1 MINAG
6 TKKYTL
12 VLIENMNLSDEKYEE
27 LVELIYAVIDQPDGW
42 HDFCKA
48 LTQVM
53 DVTLS
58 QIIALDLN
66 HQALSF
72 SVIGGL
78 KGAAERTSAELSYL
92 HHPVGEDP
100 RWPAVLNP
108 EAVDWIQCHHFVTDE
123 IVAQSKLYQDV
134 LLPFDS
140 RYMSAYKL
148 LHDENVI
155 VALALLTSQTR
166 KPLTQIELTF
176 LNRLLPHLKRIVTLQ
191 KHIYQFSTGALV
203 GYSLINKLHQPVIL
217 LTLAG
222 SVAHS
227 NAAANQLMQLTDII
241 QINDQK
247 FVLPEPYFSTFQ
259 KKHHDLEARYRAGE
273 LTSDA
278 EENEACVKVIRDSG
292 EIIYIFSSLMIPE
305 NAMNMFGTR
314 PLLMLTLFHPDFVS
328 TVDMQLLSTIFAL
341 TPAESRIALLLMEGL
356 TLKEIASKKEVKLDT
371 VKKQMQAIYEKT
383 ATHRQSDL
391 VKLLLNLPRQV
402 TSPSASTDQ
411 SPLRL

>member
-1 MINAG
+1 MD
-6 TKKYTL
+6 
-12 VLIENMNLSDEKYEE
+12 MNLSDEKYEE
-27 LVELIYAVIDQPDGW
+27 LVELIYAVTDQPDGW

-53 DVTLS
+53 NVTLS

-78 KGAAERTSAELSYL
+78 KDAAERTAAELLYL
-92 HHPVGEDP
+92 HHPVEEDP

-108 EAVDWIQCHHFVTDE
+108 QTVDWIQCHTFATDE
-123 IVAQSKLYQDV
+123 FIAQSRLYQDI

-148 LHDENVI
+148 LHDESV
-155 VALALLTSQTR
+155 VVVLAIMTSETR
-166 KPLTQIELTF
+166 KPLTQVELNF

-191 KHIYQFSTGALV
+191 KHIYHFSTGALV

-227 NAAANQLMQLTDII
+227 NEAANQLMRLTDILQI
-241 QINDQK
+241 QNQRLI
-247 FVLPEPYFSTFQ
+247 LPEPYLSTFQ
-259 KKHHDLEARYRAGE
+259 KNYYDLEIQYRAGK
-273 LTSDA
+273 LISATA
-278 EENEACVKVIRDSG
+278 ENEACVKVVKLSG
-292 EIIYIFSSLMIPE
+292 ETLYIFSSLMIPE

-314 PLLMLTLFHPDFVS
+314 PLIMLTFFHPDFAPA
-328 TVDMQLLSTIFAL
+328 VDMQLLSTIFAL
-341 TPAESRIALLLMEGL
+341 TPAECRVALLLMEGL
-356 TLKEIASKKEVKLDT
+356 TIKEIAFKNDVKLNT
-371 VKKQMQAIYEKT
+371 IKTQMQAIYEKT

-402 TSPSASTDQ
+402 TSLGASTNQ
-411 SPLRL
+411 SLLRP